1 MIGNRLKE
9 FRVAI
14 GLSVSKFAS
23 QIGAKDYK
31 IRDCESG
38 KQRFDDEL
46 LTAIANK
53 FDINLTWLV
62 TGKGNMMSSEISE
75 NSTKV
80 LPENITILNK
90 KAIELNPDGLQ
101 NCLVDFIIENSV
113 KQKLRSYDKSI
124 NFAKYMFWDRYDTVA
139 SYRLMK
145 FLLKKIQ
152 KDVDLENVT
161 MENSKQILKK
171 ALEEYNLGIIS
182 FLKDALQKKDREHTI
197 KLIESLDDWDAY
209 CILKDINLAI
219 DAFEDAITWLAFKL
233 PLLKL
238 KNEI

>member
-1 MIGNRLKE
+1 MFDFEEIITRLILKLE
-9 FRVAI
+9 LKNKAE
-14 GLSVSKFAS
+14 LASVFNISTQVLTNWKSRNKIPFEEIIILCKSK
-23 QIGAKDYK
+23 
-31 IRDCESG
+31 
-38 KQRFDDEL
+38 
-46 LTAIANK
+46 
-53 FDINLTWLV
+53 
-62 TGKGNMMSSEISE
+62 NMMSELDYILYGHDYKCGVPS
-75 NSTKV
+75 
-80 LPENITILNK
+80 NIAILVNR
-90 KAIELNPDGLQ
+90 ALELNPNGLQ
-101 NCLVDFIIENSV
+101 DDLIRFVILNSV
-113 KQKLRSYDKSI
+113 AQKLRTYDKSI